1 MTSEDTGLA
10 LKLHRLLNE
19 DLILLDLQSQDRN
32 GVLQELVQF
41 IQARRMDVSDKGLFE
56 KFLQR
61 EKLGSTAVRDGYAI
75 PHCKVRGVE
84 PPLVSLAVS
93 KKGIHFDS
101 VDGKPSYVFFV
112 VVSSADNPGL
122 NIQILAVVA
131 QLIRKS
137 RHLLKKI
144 SRAQTGREILDIVR
158 EEEEQLP

>member
-1 MTSEDTGLA
+1 MTREDAGLA
-10 LKLHRLLNE
+10 LKLHQLLNE
-19 DLILLDLQSQDRN
+19 DLILLDLRSSDRD

-41 IQARRMDVSDKGLFE
+41 IQARRTDVSDRELYE

-84 PPLVSLAVS
+84 PPLVSLAIS
-93 KKGIHFDS
+93 KRGIHFDS
-101 VDGKPSYVFFV
+101 VDGKPSRVFFV
-112 VVSSADNPGL
+112 VVSSADNPSL

-131 QLIRKS
+131 QLIRRS

-144 SRAQTGREILDIVR
+144 SRAQTGREILDVIR
-158 EEEEQLP
+158 EEEEKLP